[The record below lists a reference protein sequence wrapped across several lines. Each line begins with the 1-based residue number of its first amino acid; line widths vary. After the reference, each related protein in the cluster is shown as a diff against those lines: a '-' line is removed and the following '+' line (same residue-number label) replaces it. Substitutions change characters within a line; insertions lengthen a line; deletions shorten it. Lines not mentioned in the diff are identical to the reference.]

1 MGGNGRDYKRG
12 RKNYKASGPKMRR
25 WRRAS
30 SVYFLTTSLCSRIHS
45 PKRLTVSVRKNFNIL
60 FISKVRTVLLV
71 VEFISKVCNRKML
84 PLIEVQLEEEEFNEQ
99 LYRMLRLSTEEWK
112 SIVV

>member
-1 MGGNGRDYKRG
+1 
-12 RKNYKASGPKMRR
+12 
-25 WRRAS
+25 
-30 SVYFLTTSLCSRIHS
+30 
-45 PKRLTVSVRKNFNIL
+45 
-60 FISKVRTVLLV
+60 
-71 VEFISKVCNRKML
+71 ML